1 MITFSKE
8 SCTRERYKEYV
19 ADAPSVQK
27 NPITYFLLGMPAGFS
42 ESALTARREA
52 EAVRR
57 IRELSTNGDNFCELR
72 KKEKSA
78 LKAS

>member
-1 MITFSKE
+1 
-8 SCTRERYKEYV
+8 
-19 ADAPSVQK
+19 
-27 NPITYFLLGMPAGFS
+27 MPAEFS